1 MILNWK
7 EFITEKLSQDEVLDL
22 YNHFI
27 RILKIHEEVLHNSD
41 KISKDPN
48 FKNDINKVFHRM
60 MIGKRPFTEELFNL
74 VRDYERGLYGE
85 VKIALEESY
94 GCSMW
99 DVCEVILEDPDT
111 LNINRFIQ
119 DFSKGDVYTETTS
132 PYSSEDI
139 SGLVSDLDRKL
150 EEMDEIDQLEDKAFD
165 IAKEK
170 FSDETDIIDFALD
183 ILTSYKEEY
192 PHLAKELEDK
202 IKDWKEWKE
211 DRL

>member
-7 EFITEKLSQDEVLDL
+7 EFITEKLNQDEVLDL

-27 RILKIHEEVLHNSD
+27 RILKIHEEKLHNSD

-74 VRDYERGLYGE
+74 VQDYERGLYNNN
-85 VKIALEESY
+85 KIAPEESN

-111 LNINRFIQ
+111 LNTNRFIQ
-119 DFSKGDVYTETTS
+119 DFSKDDVWIEES
-132 PYSSEDI
+132 NPYDKEDI
-139 SGLVSDLDRKL
+139 SGIVSDLDRKL

-170 FSDETDIIDFALD
+170 FSDEIDIIDFALD

-192 PHLAKELEDK
+192 PHLSKELEDK